1 VRSLETQ
8 LGEAE
13 AALARLDEVVRW
25 EPRSPVERDGAIL
38 RLIYTFAVVCRA
50 CQHLL
55 AEHEGIQAQ
64 CPNAAIRAARGLD
77 WLSYAD
83 ADAAIQAC
91 RDRDLTFEMY
101 RPGVGDD
108 IATRLVDHAAVL
120 RRWLEA
126 LQRRATAE

>member
-1 VRSLETQ
+1 VRSLQTQ
-8 LGEAE
+8 LGQAE
-13 AALARLDEVVRW
+13 AALATLDEAVER

-55 AEHEGIQAQ
+55 AEREGIQAQ
-64 CPNAAIRAARGLD
+64 SSNATIRAARRLD
-77 WLSYAD
+77 WLSDAD
-83 ADAAIQAC
+83 AEAAIQAC
-91 RDRDLTFEMY
+91 RDRDRTFEMY

-126 LQRRATAE
+126 LNKRVAVE